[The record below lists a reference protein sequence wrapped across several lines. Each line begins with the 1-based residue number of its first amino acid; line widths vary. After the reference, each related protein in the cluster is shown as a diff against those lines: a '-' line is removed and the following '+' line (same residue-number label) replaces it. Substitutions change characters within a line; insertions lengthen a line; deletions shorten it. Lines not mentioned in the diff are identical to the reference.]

1 MTSSGATCRSS
12 GSAVRIRSGVSP
24 VMACTSHAR
33 ALQMGVYAPRS
44 CMLGVRVLRQR
55 WLACSEDGDIVI
67 RKGQRSDVDS
77 YSAFGDALGGRWEDT
92 GLSGVLRGH
101 GIESV
106 VVAGL
111 PADFCVAAT
120 AKDAARHGESPH
132 PQAPT
137 TPLLPLTEPRRSR
150 PTPFTGVTSAG
161 FRTVLVEDA
170 SRGLTRDGVAR
181 ERQAWTELGVA
192 VARTDD
198 VVSMLRDERRSHVP
212 SAPPQVR
219 QGTGRRGHHT
229 VLCAMLPHSA
239 RLTRTTLPLASSWNA
254 LHPRRGA
261 KPHAG
266 LTTGTPLVVWR
277 HTTSPSAGGAAAH
290 PPRSRAPSAPTAAL
304 ASRRPGSVVCPRQ
317 RCTRLRA
324 SRPGR
329 PDDRAHVAEARPPTE
344 RRAAVE
350 APQGYRPN
358 ETRVRRRPTGVVERA
373 WTRGT
378 EVHPPL

>member
-132 PQAPT
+132 PSTDDTLASANGTPSLT
-137 TPLLPLTEPRRSR
+137 TNAVHRCHVCRLPHGASGGRKPRAHEGRGCSR
-150 PTPFTGVTSAG
+150 ATGV
-161 FRTVLVEDA
+161 
-170 SRGLTRDGVAR
+170 DGAR
-181 ERQAWTELGVA
+181 R
-192 VARTDD
+192 
-198 VVSMLRDERRSHVP
+198 
-212 SAPPQVR
+212 
-219 QGTGRRGHHT
+219 GRR
-229 VLCAMLPHSA
+229 A
-239 RLTRTTLPLASSWNA
+239 
-254 LHPRRGA
+254 
-261 KPHAG
+261 
-266 LTTGTPLVVWR
+266 
-277 HTTSPSAGGAAAH
+277 
-290 PPRSRAPSAPTAAL
+290 
-304 ASRRPGSVVCPRQ
+304 
-317 RCTRLRA
+317 
-324 SRPGR
+324 
-329 PDDRAHVAEARPPTE
+329 
-344 RRAAVE
+344 
-350 APQGYRPN
+350 Y
-358 ETRVRRRPTGVVERA
+358 
-373 WTRGT
+373 
-378 EVHPPL
+378 